1 MFGNI
6 KEQLKSAQSEM
17 KEKLAETQVSGK
29 AGEGKVEVVVNGNRK
44 MISLDIAPE
53 LFEAKNQEE
62 IQQLIIEASNDA
74 LTQAENIAEDE
85 MMNSAKNMLPGIF

>member
-6 KEQLKSAQSEM
+6 KEQLKTAQNEM
-17 KEKLAETQVSGK
+17 KDKLAETQITGK
-29 AGEGKVEVVVNGNRK
+29 AEDGKVEVVVNGNRK
-44 MISLDIAPE
+44 MISIDIAPE
-53 LFEAKNQEE
+53 LFETKNQEE

-74 LTQAENIAEDE
+74 LQQAEQIAEDE